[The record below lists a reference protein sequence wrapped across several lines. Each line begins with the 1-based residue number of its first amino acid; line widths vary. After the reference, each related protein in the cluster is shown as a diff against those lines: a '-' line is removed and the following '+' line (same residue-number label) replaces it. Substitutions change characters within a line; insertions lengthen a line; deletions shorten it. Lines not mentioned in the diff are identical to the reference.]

1 MTIFTCKT
9 NKTRQIYSFIFIL
22 MLSLSLFTYI
32 HEQTFQ
38 IFNKYT
44 ATLSE
49 YTDLYSYFM
58 TIPERITALRT
69 LMKHKGI
76 HACII
81 PSSDPHISEYP
92 ADHWKCRQW
101 ISGFTGS
108 AGTVV
113 VTVDKAGLW
122 TDSRYFLQA
131 AAQLDGS
138 GIALFREGLPDTP
151 DIKKWLLSELPNNTS
166 IGIDG
171 EVYAASEVQI
181 LKNTFSDHN
190 INLQTDFKP
199 FDSIWKDRPTI
210 PDGKIFVLPETFS
223 GASAKDKITSVLK
236 ETQSLGAAITLLAS
250 LDSIAWLFN
259 IRGNDVNFNPVA
271 VCYAIVSEKE
281 SILFIHPE
289 KLTTEVVDYLKSQDV
304 ILADYT
310 KIFDYVEKIPDGQQ
324 ILINPAKINYALY
337 NNIPDSCTIKEA
349 TVHPAYMLKSVKN
362 ETEINGFRKA
372 LIRDGVALT
381 RFYIWLE
388 KALNSG
394 EKVTE
399 LDINQQLKHFRSEQS
414 YYFGESFG
422 TIAGY
427 AEHGAIVH
435 YEATPKSNATIEREG
450 LLLIDSGAQYFDG
463 TTDITRTIAV
473 GETTNQMRN
482 DYTLVLKGHIAI
494 AQARFPQGT
503 KGCQLDI
510 LARKALWDNG
520 LNYLHGTGHGIG
532 HFLNVHEG
540 PQNIGTNLHSTSLQ
554 PGMITSNEPGL
565 YRSGEYGIRIEN
577 LILTVIDETTDFG
590 TFYQFETLTLCPI
603 DKKLIDKSLLNE
615 NEINWLNDYHQNVYD
630 KIAPFL
636 NEEEN
641 VWLKEKTAA
650 LT

>member
-1 MTIFTCKT
+1 MKVS
-9 NKTRQIYSFIFIL
+9 NK
-22 MLSLSLFTYI
+22 
-32 HEQTFQ
+32 
-38 IFNKYT
+38 
-44 ATLSE
+44 
-49 YTDLYSYFM
+49 
-58 TIPERITALRT
+58 ITALRA
-69 LMKHKGI
+69 LMRENGI
-76 HACII
+76 DACII

-92 ADHWKCRQW
+92 AAHWKCREW

-113 VTVDKAGLW
+113 VTSNKAGLW

-131 AAQLDGS
+131 EEELKDS
-138 GIALFREGLPDTP
+138 GIALFKEGLPDTP
-151 DIKKWLLSELPNNTS
+151 DVKKWLLSKLSPNST

-171 EVYAASEVQI
+171 EAYATSEVQV
-181 LKNTFSDHN
+181 LKNIFNDN
-190 INLQTDFKP
+190 NLNLKTDFKP
-199 FDSIWKDRPTI
+199 FDSIWKNCPEIPT
-210 PDGKIFVLPETFS
+210 GKIFVLPEEFS
-223 GASAKDKITSVLK
+223 GASAKDKIESVLQ
-236 ETQSLGAAITLLAS
+236 ETQFLGAGITVLAS

-259 IRGNDVNFNPVA
+259 IRGNDVDYNPVA

-281 SILFIHPE
+281 TILFINPE

-310 KIFDYVEKIPDGQQ
+310 KVFDYVKKIPGGKK
-324 ILINPAKINYALY
+324 ILLNPAKINYSLY
-337 NNIPDSCTIKEA
+337 NSIPDSCIIKEVA
-349 TVHPAYMLKSVKN
+349 VHPADMLKSIKN
-362 ETEINGFRKA
+362 ETEINGIKNA
-372 LIRDGVALT
+372 LTRDGVALT
-381 RFYIWLE
+381 RFYMWLE
-388 KALNSG
+388 KTLASG

-399 LDINQQLKHFRSEQS
+399 LDISKQLKDFRSEQA

-427 AEHGAIVH
+427 AGHGAIVH
-435 YEATPKSNATIEREG
+435 YRASEESNATIEKKG

-473 GETTNQMRN
+473 GEATNQMRT
-482 DYTLVLKGHIAI
+482 DYTLVLKGHISI

-510 LARKALWDNG
+510 LARKALWDRG

-540 PQNIGTNLHSTSLQ
+540 PQSIRMDLHPTPLQ

-565 YRSGEYGIRIEN
+565 YRTGEYGIRIEN
-577 LILTVIDETTDFG
+577 LILTVTGETTDFG

-615 NEINWLNDYHQNVYD
+615 SEIEWLNHYHQTVYD
-630 KIAPFL
+630 KVSLFL
-636 NEEEN
+636 NEEEKA
-641 VWLKEKTAA
+641 WLKEKTAT
-650 LT
+650 LV